1 MLEMLLFEMEVLI
14 ALLAFIGMVEE
25 IILGLIGRTLAVTG
39 STLAGMMLA
48 VIMLAVIM
56 LAGIMLADTVGST
69 LPFGA

>member
-1 MLEMLLFEMEVLI
+1 MLEMLLFEMALLM
-14 ALLAFIGMVEE
+14 ALLAFVGMVEE

-48 VIMLAVIM
+48 GIMLAVIM
-56 LAGIMLADTVGST
+56 LADTVGCT